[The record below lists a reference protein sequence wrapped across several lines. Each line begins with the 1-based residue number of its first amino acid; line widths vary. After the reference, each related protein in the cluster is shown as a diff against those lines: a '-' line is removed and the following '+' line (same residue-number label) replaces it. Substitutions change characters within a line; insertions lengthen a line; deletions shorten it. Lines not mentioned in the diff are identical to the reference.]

1 MTPLEKIIREIIA
14 GEGPM
19 PLDRYMAL
27 CLGHPSYGYYMT
39 RDPLGRA
46 GDFTTAPEI
55 SQVFGELIG
64 IWAAQ
69 AWQLMG
75 APGKFSL
82 IELGPG
88 RGTLMK
94 DVLRSTAKIPG
105 FHQAVEVHLVE
116 TSPVLQEAQ
125 SKSIP
130 LTQAGEVAPRSGD
143 GEGQSRGH
151 SHSPPRIRSAPLPQ
165 AGEESGAEL
174 HWHTMHTSLTAQ
186 PSIIIANEF
195 FDAIPIRQFELRDG
209 ELFERCVTIE
219 DDKLAFGLKPT
230 GQSHVNQDNRI
241 YETAPAR
248 NAIARD
254 LAALIAANN
263 GAALFI
269 DYGHRKSANGDTLQA
284 MKNHTYCSI
293 FESPGEADLTS
304 HVDFEQLLKAAAQG
318 DATPLQLLTQGE
330 FLNAMGLTLRTEAL
344 AHNLAGEE
352 RAGFIKASNRLADE
366 NEMGQLFKVA
376 AITHKSMS
384 VPYPF
389 GSI

>member
-39 RDPLGRA
+39 RDPFGRA

-94 DVLRSTAKIPG
+94 DVLRATAKIPG

-125 SKSIP
+125 SKSI
-130 LTQAGEVAPRSGD
+130 
-143 GEGQSRGH
+143 
-151 SHSPPRIRSAPLPQ
+151 PLPQ

-318 DATPLQLLTQGE
+318 DATPLHLLTQGE